1 MHVEA
6 YHVGKEFCDKP
17 EATALKNPM
26 EIKTCAPDYFAN
38 IIESL
43 PARLFTSNSIFLS
56 NSCPFDRLRSNV
68 DHILRESTEL
78 YVEKCDHD
86 VIPNSLGVGTLSPR
100 VKYMQWVAQVYT
112 DSPDLFQAHIVHQ
125 FKRACELI
133 NDDFVFITMAD
144 ERLSSLVRI
153 IMKDQ
158 LKFKTVDRYHNKTLK
173 VFEKDL
179 NVKSHL

>member
-1 MHVEA
+1 
-6 YHVGKEFCDKP
+6 
-17 EATALKNPM
+17 
-26 EIKTCAPDYFAN
+26 
-38 IIESL
+38 
-43 PARLFTSNSIFLS
+43 
-56 NSCPFDRLRSNV
+56 
-68 DHILRESTEL
+68 
-78 YVEKCDHD
+78 
-86 VIPNSLGVGTLSPR
+86 
-100 VKYMQWVAQVYT
+100 MQWVAQVYT

-158 LKFKTVDRYHNKTLK
+158 LKFKTADRYHNKTLK